1 MVVLTE
7 NLRNNV
13 KDLSVTMIL
22 TQCSFNQGICD
33 LEGGM
38 TPRLNAFQSKWSE
51 KQGKKIALL
60 PKIVDLFIYS

>member
-33 LEGGM
+33 LEGGT